1 MLINQLTQTYEKL
14 MNMFKIGNTI
24 QFYSEKRTRIVIATI
39 KDISPSFIYMVECG
53 TNIEVARRYLIQKE
67 AQLTLIQTVKGGNTN
82 KQMNNYSNSPRIKHS
97 LIATDSLNKD
107 DKTLMDRGYVNQALE
122 RTSRGTELLLD
133 ILFIKNKPALLVL
146 ANKEVLAEKNAK

>member
-14 MNMFKIGNTI
+14 MNMFKVGNTI
-24 QFYSEKRTRIVIATI
+24 QFYVN
-39 KDISPSFIYMVECG
+39 P
-53 TNIEVARRYLIQKE
+53 LIQIRGIIIEITQNVIRINANGKE
-67 AQLTLIQTVKGGNTN
+67 LTMGKHYLLSKKSQITLIQTVKGGNTN

-107 DKTLMDRGYVNQALE
+107 DKTLMDRGYVNPTLE